1 MVYII
6 IDLITRNILGLN
18 TATFLYYLNYIKIK
32 EFLISMLFLY
42 LLNENILLI
51 TIISIMYI
59 VNIML
64 YKYLNKYLIFELAIF
79 TFFYFILFKIDEF
92 YVLNL
97 FLVIVLKY
105 TKYNHTRWLDEPKT
119 YKRIPKKNIFIII
132 FFFLCLAIDNNF
144 INQDVILKNSVD
156 FSYIRSKTRILFGNF
171 LNKKELYVTS
181 EKIKYKDITKYQDG
195 FKLTVDRNYVIK
207 SLKSGVVIYIGN
219 IEGFGKTVTV
229 NCDDGTNISYS
240 NLENI
245 SVKPYDY
252 IDKNKILGSTIDN
265 NLYLTFEKNKE
276 YLSYEEYL

>member
-97 FLVIVLKY
+97 FLVIVLKS
-105 TKYNHTRWLDEPKT
+105 TKYNHTR
-119 YKRIPKKNIFIII
+119 
-132 FFFLCLAIDNNF
+132 
-144 INQDVILKNSVD
+144 
-156 FSYIRSKTRILFGNF
+156 
-171 LNKKELYVTS
+171 
-181 EKIKYKDITKYQDG
+181 
-195 FKLTVDRNYVIK
+195 
-207 SLKSGVVIYIGN
+207 
-219 IEGFGKTVTV
+219 
-229 NCDDGTNISYS
+229 
-240 NLENI
+240 
-245 SVKPYDY
+245 
-252 IDKNKILGSTIDN
+252 
-265 NLYLTFEKNKE
+265 
-276 YLSYEEYL
+276 

>member
-92 YVLNL
+92 YFLNL

-119 YKRIPKKNIFIII
+119 YKRILKKNIFIY
-132 FFFLCLAIDNNF
+132 NN
-144 INQDVILKNSVD
+144 
-156 FSYIRSKTRILFGNF
+156 ILF
-171 LNKKELYVTS
+171 
-181 EKIKYKDITKYQDG
+181 
-195 FKLTVDRNYVIK
+195 
-207 SLKSGVVIYIGN
+207 SL
-219 IEGFGKTVTV
+219 F
-229 NCDDGTNISYS
+229 S
-240 NLENI
+240 NRQ
-245 SVKPYDY
+245 
-252 IDKNKILGSTIDN
+252 
-265 NLYLTFEKNKE
+265 
-276 YLSYEEYL
+276 